1 MSLAFPLCL
10 EPHSHPLPELCCR
23 NLLADLSIAVDDEP
37 AINCWKDIE
46 PSRVAIVAFEANSDG
61 ILGSTHFLHFASCKS
76 VRDEYLWR
84 VQKAG
89 RHIINCSADYQLAR
103 CLRAASMASTN
114 RSRISGSDFLSE
126 YIASL

>member
-89 RHIINCSADYQLAR
+89 RHIINCSPDLEQHALGQPL
-103 CLRAASMASTN
+103 L
-114 RSRISGSDFLSE
+114 
-126 YIASL
+126 